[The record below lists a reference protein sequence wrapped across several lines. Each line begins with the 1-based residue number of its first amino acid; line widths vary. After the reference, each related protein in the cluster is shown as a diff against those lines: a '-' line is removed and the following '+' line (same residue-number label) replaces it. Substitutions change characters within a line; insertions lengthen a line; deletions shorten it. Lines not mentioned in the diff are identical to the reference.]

1 MMRVKRL
8 LLGLGLILAAAPA
21 WADLTIETKHGNET
35 IQALVSEHKLCVRTP
50 AAKNDMIFRGDQ
62 KVLWIIDSEKGAY
75 QEMTEKDVQQLGGK
89 MQEAMAKMKE
99 ALAKVP
105 PEQRAA
111 VEKMMAGKMGVASE
125 SKRIVTPLGQSRKI
139 NDFICAGYRVEIQ
152 GRGEMEVWSTD
163 PKGINVTEKD
173 LTVFKEFAEFMKAL
187 NPGGMESLEGFLKDF
202 DQPTEG
208 DIPGIPILTIMKDK
222 EGKEEWRS
230 EVVRIAPDAI
240 PAASFELPS
249 GLKKEK
255 LGPGQ

>member
-1 MMRVKRL
+1 MVAKRL

-21 WADLTIETKHGNET
+21 RADLTIETKHGEET
-35 IQALVSEHKLCVRTP
+35 IQTLVSEHKMSVRTP
-50 AAKNDMIFRGDQ
+50 AEKGNMIFRGDR
-62 KVLWIIDSEKGAY
+62 KVLWIIDSGENSY
-75 QEMTEKDVQQLGGK
+75 QEMTEKDAQQLGGQ
-89 MQEAMAKMKE
+89 MQDAMAKMKE

-111 VEKMMAGKMGVASE
+111 VEKMMAGKMGGAGE

-139 NDFICAGYRVEIQ
+139 NDFLCAGYRVEIDR
-152 GRGEMEVWSTD
+152 GGEMEVWSTD
-163 PKGINVTEKD
+163 PKGIKVTEKD

-202 DQPTEG
+202 DHPKEG
-208 DIPGIPILTIMKDK
+208 EVPGLPILTIMKDK
-222 EGKEEWRS
+222 EGKEKWRS

-240 PAASFELPS
+240 PAASFELPP

-255 LGPGQ
+255 LGLGQ